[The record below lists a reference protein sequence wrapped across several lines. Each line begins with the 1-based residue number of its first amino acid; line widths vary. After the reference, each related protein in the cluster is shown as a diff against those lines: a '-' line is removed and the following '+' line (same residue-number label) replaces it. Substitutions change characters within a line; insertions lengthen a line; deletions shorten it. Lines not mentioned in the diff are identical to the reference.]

1 MLGVTLENSWI
12 CLKGKIGMKT
22 NTAIVLGVVRKSIA
36 RTTMSIKNDMLL
48 GQFHSGDF
56 PRSL

>member
-22 NTAIVLGVVRKSIA
+22 NTAIMLGV
-36 RTTMSIKNDMLL
+36 MLENRL
-48 GQFHSGDF
+48 HE
-56 PRSL
+56 PP